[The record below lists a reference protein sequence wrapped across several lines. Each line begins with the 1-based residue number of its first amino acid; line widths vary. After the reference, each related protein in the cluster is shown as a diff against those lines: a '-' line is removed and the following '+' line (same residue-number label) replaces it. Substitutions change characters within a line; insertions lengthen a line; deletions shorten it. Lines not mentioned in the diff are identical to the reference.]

1 MWKHC
6 QYQQHT
12 VLVKIEIE
20 NLIWQNWDDV
30 IYERINLI
38 MSNYWVWINNKTFRK
53 KGK

>member
-6 QYQQHT
+6 QYQQHPET

-30 IYERINLI
+30 IYERTNLI
-38 MSNYWVWINNKTFRK
+38 MSNYWV
-53 KGK
+53 